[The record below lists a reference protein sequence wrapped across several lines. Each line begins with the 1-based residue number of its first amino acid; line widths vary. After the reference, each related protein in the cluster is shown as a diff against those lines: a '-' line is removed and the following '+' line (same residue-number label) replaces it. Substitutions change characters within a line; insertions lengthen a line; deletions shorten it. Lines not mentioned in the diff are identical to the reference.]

1 MSHLEE
7 ENDDKIETILI
18 ATMYNVYCDKNED
31 IGESFDILYLKPID
45 LSVSDLFSLF
55 YSTGSKKFCI
65 NKTHIKNDSITL
77 SKQFVSSDNTYF
89 SMREMLDIFE
99 IGVND
104 MSSRIIFE
112 LQKEVKAIDSLANI
126 TGTCSSLSWEQLS
139 SLIEDKYSNRK
150 VDKMFV
156 FFQIKL
162 VYWSNVLQRDFT
174 IVFQYNVCVEEIIQY
189 IGSETDSLTR
199 YKNNYNERRKEKT
212 ANVFRI
218 ISKELKLSKK
228 EVVIERSTQ
237 IDNNT
242 IYDETTNTSTNIGKI
257 RSIQENNYSINRPSI
272 ISEKKRVNTN
282 FSIKPQLKLQMHA
295 QNSRIRQQQQQQPQQ
310 QQKPQ
315 IQKVEQH
322 QLQSQPLENKFQN
335 YYEQILNS
343 VDKNDNIMEYDD
355 YYEDYNEYD

>member
-1 MSHLEE
+1 M
-7 ENDDKIETILI
+7 
-18 ATMYNVYCDKNED
+18 
-31 IGESFDILYLKPID
+31 
-45 LSVSDLFSLF
+45 
-55 YSTGSKKFCI
+55 
-65 NKTHIKNDSITL
+65 
-77 SKQFVSSDNTYF
+77 
-89 SMREMLDIFE
+89 
-99 IGVND
+99 
-104 MSSRIIFE
+104 
-112 LQKEVKAIDSLANI
+112 QKEVKAIDSLANI

-139 SLIEDKYSNRK
+139 SLIECKYNNRN
-150 VDKMFV
+150 VDDMFI

-162 VYWSNVLQRDFT
+162 VYWSNVLQRNFA
-174 IVFQYNVCVEEIIQY
+174 IVFQYNVCVAEIIQY
-189 IGSETDSLTR
+189 IGSESDSLTR

-272 ISEKKRVNTN
+272 ISEKKRVNTI

-315 IQKVEQH
+315 IQKVQQH